1 MTPYLYKLGH
11 FSTRHRWWVVA
22 FWLVVVI
29 ATVAISQRMGDNLSD
44 NLSLPGT
51 GSDHA
56 TNLLQKPFPAQANG
70 TSPIIV
76 HAKSGKLTSSKYE
89 DAVNTAA
96 SDLKK
101 NQYVTS
107 VINPL
112 TPEGA
117 SALSKDQSTGY
128 LTVGLKV
135 NPGSL
140 SQSQA
145 QSIINAGADP
155 ARAAGLEVQ
164 TGGQLGLKVSKPSTE
179 SSELIGI
186 IAALFILAFVFGTL
200 TAMVLP
206 ILTAIFALA
215 TTLSIIR
222 MLGHA
227 LTVPTVSPTLATMIG
242 LGVGIDYALFIVT
255 RHIRGL
261 QDGLPMNES
270 ISRSVA
276 TSGGAV
282 FFAGGT
288 VTIALVSLAVAGIPL
303 VTTMGLMAAISVV
316 VAVTAALTL
325 LPAFLAILGRHIN
338 SLRIHHP
345 PTREQAKKGLW
356 AKYANDIAKQPIVAG
371 LAALAILIPLSIP
384 LLSLTL
390 GQQDIAAFS
399 TSTTVRQ
406 AYDLTAKYFGPGVTG
421 PLLIATK
428 LGTPAKPASSSSS
441 STSSKSASSSS
452 ASGASS
458 SKSTG
463 ASGTPSSKSGN
474 PTSSSSNSASAS
486 SSQSGSPSSKPPSG
500 SSSSS
505 GSPSSAQSDPRVT
518 DPRLQTLYKNVS
530 KTAGVASVSPI
541 VIDKAGTTAYFSA
554 ISKYNPASTK
564 TTDIVDSLR
573 STAIPDAEKGTNM
586 QAHVG
591 GTTAAYEDLASKI
604 SSKLPLQILVVIAL
618 SFCLLILAFR
628 TAVVPA
634 QAAVMNL
641 LSIGASYGVLT
652 AVFQYGWLSGLMG
665 LNGSVPIVSYVPLFM
680 FAILFGLSMDY
691 EVFLV
696 SQIEE
701 HVHEGE
707 DNRTSVTSGLVT
719 SARVITGAALIMVF
733 VFGSFIVNGN
743 PTVKQFGVGLAVAVI
758 LDATVVRCLLVPALM
773 IMMGKVNWWMPRWLD
788 RLVPEFSIE
797 GEEYFAERDKKA
809 RPTGPPVPVAAGSD
823 PS

>member
-1 MTPYLYKLGH
+1 MTPYLYKLGQ
-11 FSTRHRWWVVA
+11 FSTRRRWWVVA

-76 HAKSGKLTSSKYE
+76 HAKSGKLTSSKYK

-128 LTVGLKV
+128 MTVGLKV
-135 NPGSL
+135 NPGTL

-145 QSIINAGADP
+145 QTIINAAANP
-155 ARAAGLEVQ
+155 AQKAGLEVQ

-215 TTLSIIR
+215 TTLSIVR

-316 VAVTAALTL
+316 VAVSAALTL
-325 LPAFLAILGRHIN
+325 LPAFLAILGPHIN

-345 PTREQAKKGLW
+345 PTTAEARKGLW

-452 ASGASS
+452 TSGTSS
-458 SKSTG
+458 SKSAT
-463 ASGTPSSKSGN
+463 S
-474 PTSSSSNSASAS
+474 TSSSSKSASAS
-486 SSQSGSPSSKPPSG
+486 GSQSGSPSSEAALGLQLIQRLLELSPKRPPRHRP
-500 SSSSS
+500 
-505 GSPSSAQSDPRVT
+505 SPPGALQE
-518 DPRLQTLYKNVS
+518 RLQ
-530 KTAGVASVSPI
+530 
-541 VIDKAGTTAYFSA
+541 
-554 ISKYNPASTK
+554 
-564 TTDIVDSLR
+564 DIR
-573 STAIPDAEKGTNM
+573 G
-586 QAHVG
+586 
-591 GTTAAYEDLASKI
+591 
-604 SSKLPLQILVVIAL
+604 
-618 SFCLLILAFR
+618 R
-628 TAVVPA
+628 
-634 QAAVMNL
+634 
-641 LSIGASYGVLT
+641 
-652 AVFQYGWLSGLMG
+652 
-665 LNGSVPIVSYVPLFM
+665 
-680 FAILFGLSMDY
+680 
-691 EVFLV
+691 
-696 SQIEE
+696 
-701 HVHEGE
+701 
-707 DNRTSVTSGLVT
+707 
-719 SARVITGAALIMVF
+719 
-733 VFGSFIVNGN
+733 
-743 PTVKQFGVGLAVAVI
+743 VGLP
-758 LDATVVRCLLVPALM
+758 DHYR
-773 IMMGKVNWWMPRWLD
+773 
-788 RLVPEFSIE
+788 
-797 GEEYFAERDKKA
+797 
-809 RPTGPPVPVAAGSD
+809 
-823 PS
+823 